1 MGPRGRR
8 TLAVANREFQAVLRT
23 PLLVVLAAV
32 YVVLVLAIAWLGSI
46 QGYLTGVLDLL
57 LPHQALVPVLALV
70 LGYRTVLA
78 DRTRGELETI
88 RTFPLD
94 RTTYVLGAYLG
105 RAAVLVTVVLGSLAL
120 VGVAI
125 ATSGPASIST
135 LAAHATVDSPV
146 LYARFVALT
155 VLFALVALA
164 VAVLV
169 SAVARSTRGGLALAG
184 TLLLAL
190 VVGFDSTLV
199 AGLAGG
205 VLGPDAVTALAAV
218 SPATAYRGLVVSLS
232 VAPTGAL
239 DVPAGPPAALSM
251 LGLFAW
257 LAGSL
262 GLATVL
268 AWRS

>member
-1 MGPRGRR
+1 MRGRIQR

-23 PLLVVLAAV
+23 PLLVVLATA
-32 YVVLVLAIAWLGSI
+32 YVVLVLGIAWLGSI

-78 DRTRGELETI
+78 DRTRGELETM
-88 RTFPLD
+88 RSFPLD
-94 RTTYVLGAYLG
+94 RATYVLGAYLG
-105 RAAVLVTVVLGSLAL
+105 RAAVLVTVVLGSLTL
-120 VGVAI
+120 VGIAI
-125 ATSGPASIST
+125 ATSGAEPIST

-146 LYARFVALT
+146 LYARFVGLT

-184 TLLLAL
+184 ALLLAL
-190 VVGFDSTLV
+190 VVGFDSALV

-205 VLGPDAVTALAAV
+205 LLGPETVTALAAM

-239 DVPAGPPAALSM
+239 DVPAGPPAALSA
-251 LGLFAW
+251 LGLIAW
-257 LAGSL
+257 LVGSL
-262 GLATVL
+262 ALATVR
-268 AWRS
+268 AWHA